1 MNLVVR
7 SALPVQVWHQDA
19 KKISL
24 VKKMAAKDCNDDE
37 FNVFVAVADVIEE
50 CSKTGSVVPSAR
62 HGVRVDLRCTG
73 RLERIV
79 LLVQRLGDGAD
90 PGVAEPHADN
100 RWADGL

>member
-1 MNLVVR
+1 MEHVAPEPVE
-7 SALPVQVWHQDA
+7 LPHHHGVTGAQLIHQGRQTRA
-19 KKISL
+19 
-24 VKKMAAKDCNDDE
+24 
-37 FNVFVAVADVIEE
+37 
-50 CSKTGSVVPSAR
+50 VVPSAR

-100 RWADGL
+100 RWAHGL